1 MTFRRLIARYG
12 TAARALDALPG
23 IVTRTGANAY
33 QLCSA
38 RQGEE
43 EMERAVAAG
52 ARMLRL
58 GTPEYPPRLADIPDP
73 PPFLWALGDIQL
85 AHRPAVAVIGA
96 RNASSLGLRM
106 ARLIAGDLGAA
117 GMVVAS
123 GFARGIDAAA
133 HGAAL
138 SNGTIAAMAGGVE
151 VIYPEEN
158 AALAAKILEGGLF
171 LSEAP
176 MGMRPLARH
185 FPRRNRIVSG
195 LSAGV
200 VLIEAAARS
209 GSLITARM
217 ALEQGREVMAVPG
230 APLDP
235 RAEGCNTLI
244 RQGAALIRSADDVIE
259 ALEAPRALNL
269 REVTEPYDL
278 NPPEPANTEA
288 SPDLAERALALI
300 GPAAIEVDALA
311 RDLAVSS
318 AALSTALLELELEG
332 LIEQRPGG
340 LIALSAGG

>member
-1 MTFRRLIARYG
+1 
-12 TAARALDALPG
+12 
-23 IVTRTGANAY
+23 
-33 QLCSA
+33 
-38 RQGEE
+38 
-43 EMERAVAAG
+43 MERAVAAG